1 MSICRDECSAQ
12 NICRLWQNSKVTT
25 YISKP
30 QNSPFLTRL
39 IPYANFR
46 NFLNMIVGV
55 TVYRTE
61 ISTYS
66 KQAYS
71 VTYRVVY
78 MHANYLQSLGSLLV
92 NLLTFYTKLLNIYK
106 KFYQTVILYTANA
119 LLFSPQ
125 TNDYNIN

>member
-1 MSICRDECSAQ
+1 
-12 NICRLWQNSKVTT
+12 
-25 YISKP
+25 
-30 QNSPFLTRL
+30 
-39 IPYANFR
+39 
-46 NFLNMIVGV
+46 MIVGV